1 MDTRIKLLEASGSPY
16 SAEKSRL
23 QLYTSQRP
31 NFISKLISVQN
42 VTDKYVI
49 KREKQKT
56 EKEREEKIYA
66 WSLCTELLVLLPVNQ
81 LRYLLNA
88 KEGIEKIP
96 APIFQKTA

>member
-1 MDTRIKLLEASGSPY
+1 MDTLIKLLEASGSPY

-23 QLYTSQRP
+23 QLCTSQRP

-49 KREKQKT
+49 KREKQRT

-66 WSLCTELLVLLPVNQ
+66 
-81 LRYLLNA
+81 
-88 KEGIEKIP
+88 
-96 APIFQKTA
+96 